1 MQEVSSCFIVVF
13 FWVDWVFFCRDYC
26 SLCPL
31 KLVDLN
37 PSDFVL
43 FTSLLDAVLNCFKCL
58 LGEHGSQMQCQVL
71 PGEVQKEEMWRVSSF
86 GHVLCYN
93 EGA

>member
-1 MQEVSSCFIVVF
+1 MFHSCFF
-13 FWVDWVFFCRDYC
+13 FFLGGLGFFLSRSF

-71 PGEVQKEEMWRVSSF
+71 PGEVQKEEKWHVSSF